1 MHDHMTAF
9 IAVFD
14 HPFYAVTDDQGAFT
28 IPNVP
33 VGKYKMQAWH
43 EVLGLLEKEVGL
55 WLGKALWLILISY
68 RTNDLVKSKL

>member
-1 MHDHMTAF
+1 MSAF

-33 VGKYKMQAWH
+33 IGKYKMQAWH
-43 EVLGLLEKEVGL
+43 EVLGLLEKEVEVVA
-55 WLGKALWLILISY
+55 GKSAVVNFDILP
-68 RTNDLVKSKL
+68 NENE